1 MTATQP
7 TEPARPTLAQLQWP
21 VRTQRLT
28 LRPATWNDL
37 ASTWEFRRR
46 DDVAQWLT
54 RAPSTLGEYR
64 PLFLDRDSLAKSLVI
79 ELDGD
84 VIGDLMLS
92 VEDAW
97 GQAEVATQGQGKQAD
112 LGWVLHPYFA
122 GRGYA
127 TEAVCALLRVAFE
140 DLGVRRVTA
149 NCFTANVASWRL
161 MERVGM
167 RRETHAIQDA
177 LHRDGQWLDSYVY
190 ALLDQEYRGA
200 VSLAETRP

>member
-1 MTATQP
+1 MTTTQ
-7 TEPARPTLAQLQWP
+7 PARPKLTQLRWP
-21 VRTQRLT
+21 VRTERLS
-28 LRPATWNDL
+28 LRPATGDDL
-37 ASTWEFRRR
+37 VTTWEFRRR

-54 RAPSTLGEYR
+54 RAPTCMAEYR

-79 ELDGD
+79 ELDGN

-97 GQAEVATQGQGKQAD
+97 GQAEVAHQGSGVQAD
-112 LGWVLHPYFA
+112 LGWVLHPDHA

-127 TEAVCALLRVAFE
+127 TEAVRALLRVAFE

-149 NCFTANVASWRL
+149 NCFTDNVASWRL

-167 RRETHAIQDA
+167 RRETHAVQDA
-177 LHRDGQWLDSYVY
+177 LHRSGQWLDSYAY
-190 ALLDQEYRGA
+190 ALLDHEYRRTA
-200 VSLAETRP
+200 PQLVEARP